1 MVILLVALSAWA
13 VIQRMPASTAGHSY
27 TWATGGAGGYG
38 TTADYASDSDPMGR
52 FSGTDTELPGPTAGM
67 DPTTLRTASGPYI
80 GSAADVARSAAAA
93 PGTDIL
99 AEVASFMPS
108 GLLSITGTA
117 APKRSTTQ
125 QALYDYGNEIGGIIA
140 SYDAQYAQ
148 TQANI
153 MTDYYADRVNAE
165 KAAAVTK
172 LGQALAQVG
181 TDIGD
186 LGDQAPASMSL
197 LNTRIARGYET
208 IGARLAAIPA
218 ARGDAAFL
226 QAINDYDTSVD
237 DFTRDYI
244 SMASTFSLAG
254 VTFSTSDPGSVFT
267 FQQGTGL

>member
-1 MVILLVALSAWA
+1 
-13 VIQRMPASTAGHSY
+13 
-27 TWATGGAGGYG
+27 
-38 TTADYASDSDPMGR
+38 
-52 FSGTDTELPGPTAGM
+52 
-67 DPTTLRTASGPYI
+67 
-80 GSAADVARSAAAA
+80 
-93 PGTDIL
+93 
-99 AEVASFMPS
+99 MPS

-197 LNTRIARGYET
+197 LNTRIAYVTTDACLAIAVILFSIAATGDSTAQENLIFSATILGSIFPDLLVGLGYLYKNSLFKLFT
-208 IGARLAAIPA
+208 KIHFIFHDSVSRRYGDVPLVFGLGYQAIFLAFALQRLA
-218 ARGDAAFL
+218 
-226 QAINDYDTSVD
+226 S
-237 DFTRDYI
+237 
-244 SMASTFSLAG
+244 
-254 VTFSTSDPGSVFT
+254 
-267 FQQGTGL
+267 